1 MSKLKQTSFGDA
13 PAGVPTIVN
22 ASESH
27 MALVF
32 VLDTSYSMSGP
43 PIDQLNEGLNRFK
56 AEVCQD
62 KQTRDILDV
71 AIIQFNDDFN
81 VVQDFVPIEYMDVLN
96 LIAGGTTKYTGPIR
110 EAIRM
115 VDERSRFYR
124 RSGSEPY
131 KPWIILVTD
140 GEPLDDITEVIQEV
154 SDMQNVGK
162 ARFIALGVGDYDP
175 DSLKCLTDVVFRMEG
190 TDFTS
195 FFDWVGKSMRSVSQ
209 SSPGEKPPLPPLE
222 GNVYRDVSDI

>member
-1 MSKLKQTSFGDA
+1 MSLKQKQYDESAFET
-13 PAGVPTIVN
+13 PTIIN

-27 MALVF
+27 MALIL
-32 VLDTSYSMSGP
+32 VLDNSYSMSGQ
-43 PIDQLNEGLNRFK
+43 PISQLNEGVNRFK
-56 AEVCQD
+56 EQVCQD

-71 AIIQFNDDFN
+71 AVIQFNDDFN
-81 VVQDFVPIEYMDVLN
+81 VVQDFVPIEYMDTIQLG
-96 LIAGGTTKYTGPIR
+96 AGGGTKYTAPIK

-124 RSGSEPY
+124 RSGTEPY

-140 GEPLDDITEVIQEV
+140 GEPLDNINDVAQEV
-154 SDMQNVGK
+154 MVMQETGK
-162 ARFIALGVGDYDP
+162 ARFIALGVGEYD
-175 DSLKCLTDVVFRMEG
+175 SNTLKRLTDVVFRMDG

-195 FFDWVGKSMRSVSQ
+195 FFNWVGKSMRSVSQ
-209 SSPGEKPPLPPLE
+209 SAPGEKPPLPPLE

>member
-1 MSKLKQTSFGDA
+1 MAKRPDILPGGA
-13 PAGVPTIVN
+13 PTIIN

-32 VLDTSYSMSGP
+32 VLDVSYSMDGP
-43 PIDQLNEGLNRFK
+43 PIEQLNAGLNRFK

-62 KQTRDILDV
+62 KQTRDVLDV

-81 VVQDFVPIEYMDVLN
+81 VVQDFAPIEYMDSIQLE
-96 LIAGGTTKYTGPIR
+96 ADGSTKYTGPIR
-110 EAIRM
+110 EALRM
-115 VDERSRFYR
+115 ADERSRFYR

-131 KPWIILVTD
+131 KPWVILVTD
-140 GEPLDDITEVIQEV
+140 GEPLDDITDVAREVHE
-154 SDMQNVGK
+154 MQNAGK
-162 ARFIALGVGDYDP
+162 VRFIALGVGNYD
-175 DSLKCLTDVVFRMEG
+175 SNALKRITDVVFRMDG

-195 FFDWVGKSMRSVSQ
+195 FFNWVGKSMRSVSQ
-209 SSPGEKPPLPPLE
+209 SAPGEKPPLPPLE